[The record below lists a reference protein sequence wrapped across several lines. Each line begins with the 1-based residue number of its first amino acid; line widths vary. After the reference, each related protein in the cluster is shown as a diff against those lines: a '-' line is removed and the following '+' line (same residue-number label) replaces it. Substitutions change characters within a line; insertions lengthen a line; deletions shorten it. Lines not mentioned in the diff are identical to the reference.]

1 MRGFKGTID
10 RSAAFRTSTAE
21 INSIMN
27 RKHLGNNK
35 PVSTP
40 AIGYMANN

>member
-1 MRGFKGTID
+1 MPGFKGTID
-10 RSAAFRTSTAE
+10 HSAALRTSIAE
-21 INSIMN
+21 FNSFMN